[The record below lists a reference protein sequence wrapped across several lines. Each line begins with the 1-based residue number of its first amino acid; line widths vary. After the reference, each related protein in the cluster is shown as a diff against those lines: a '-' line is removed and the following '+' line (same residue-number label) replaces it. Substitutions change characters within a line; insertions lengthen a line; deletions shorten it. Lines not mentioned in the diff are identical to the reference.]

1 MTSTPDSP
9 FQAVLLIAFG
19 GPQGMNDIR
28 PFLSNV
34 LRGRN
39 VPTDRVEA
47 VAKHYELFD
56 GVSPI
61 TELTQKQATGLSDR
75 LTRKGLKLPVYV
87 GMRNW
92 NPYLKDTLLEM
103 SRTGIRRAIGFIM
116 APHGSFSSCEQY
128 RNNVNEARQS
138 IINSGEADVAITY
151 VASWHTHPGFIKA
164 LANQIDLA
172 ILALPNNL
180 QQTSQIVFTA
190 HSIPVS
196 MANNCRYE
204 DQLRE
209 SCGRVAQ
216 TLNHPNWSLVYQSR
230 SGNPADPWLGP
241 DVIDHLRDQ
250 HASGLKAAVLCPI
263 GFVVDHIEV
272 LYDLDLEAVRVCEQ
286 IGLPVARAAA
296 VNDELNFLDMMTE
309 VVASTSNRYAHATPL
324 PVTSPRS
331 K

>member
-1 MTSTPDSP
+1 MISSTHSP

-19 GPQGMNDIR
+19 GPQGMTDIR
-28 PFLSNV
+28 PFLANV

-39 VPTDRVEA
+39 VPASRIEA

-116 APHGSFSSCEQY
+116 APHGSYSSCEQY

-209 SCGRVAQ
+209 SCDRVAQ

-241 DVIDHLRDQ
+241 DVVDHLRDQ

-272 LYDLDLEAVRVCEQ
+272 LYDLDLEAAKVCEQ
-286 IGLPVARAAA
+286 IGLPVVRAAA
-296 VNDELNFLDMMTE
+296 VNDEALFLDMMTE
-309 VVASTSNRYAHATPL
+309 VVTDTVNRYARTTPL
-324 PVTSPRS
+324 PLTRPP

>member
-1 MTSTPDSP
+1 MT
-9 FQAVLLIAFG
+9 
-19 GPQGMNDIR
+19 DIR
-28 PFLSNV
+28 PFLANV

-39 VPTDRVEA
+39 VPASRIEA

-103 SRTGIRRAIGFIM
+103 SRIGIRRAIGFIM

-241 DVIDHLRDQ
+241 DVVDHLRDQ

-309 VVASTSNRYAHATPL
+309 VVASTSNRYSHATPL

>member
-39 VPTDRVEA
+39 VPTNRVEA

-61 TELTQKQATGLSDR
+61 TELTQRQANGLAHR

-103 SRTGIRRAIGFIM
+103 SRAGIRRVIGFIM

-151 VASWHTHPGFIKA
+151 VPSWHTHPGFIRA
-164 LANQIDLA
+164 LANHLDSA
-172 ILALPNNL
+172 ILALPTNL
-180 QQTSQIVFTA
+180 QQTFQIVFTA
-190 HSIPVS
+190 HSIPMS

-204 DQLRE
+204 DQLME

-216 TLNHPNWSLVYQSR
+216 ALNHPNWSLVYQSR

-241 DVIDHLRDQ
+241 DVTDHLRDQ

-272 LYDLDLEAVRVCEQ
+272 LYDLDLEAAKVCEQ
-286 IGLPVARAAA
+286 IGLPVVRAAA
-296 VNDELNFLDMMTE
+296 VNDEALFLDMMTE
-309 VVASTSNRYAHATPL
+309 VVTDTVNRYARTTPL
-324 PVTSPRS
+324 PLTRPP

>member
-1 MTSTPDSP
+1 MISSTHSP

-19 GPQGMNDIR
+19 GPQGMTDIR
-28 PFLSNV
+28 PFLANV

-39 VPTDRVEA
+39 VPASRIEA

-204 DQLRE
+204 DQLME

-216 TLNHPNWSLVYQSR
+216 ALNHPNWSLVYQSR

-241 DVIDHLRDQ
+241 DVTDHLRDQ

-272 LYDLDLEAVRVCEQ
+272 LYDLDLEAAKVCEQ
-286 IGLPVARAAA
+286 IGLPVVRAAA
-296 VNDELNFLDMMTE
+296 VNDEPLFLDMMTE
-309 VVASTSNRYAHATPL
+309 VVTDTVNRYARTTPL
-324 PVTSPRS
+324 PLTRPP

>member
-1 MTSTPDSP
+1 MISSTHSP

-19 GPQGMNDIR
+19 GPQGMTDIR
-28 PFLSNV
+28 PFLANV

-39 VPTDRVEA
+39 VPASRIEA

-204 DQLRE
+204 DQLME

-216 TLNHPNWSLVYQSR
+216 ALNHPNWSLVYQSR

-241 DVIDHLRDQ
+241 DVTDHLRDQ

-272 LYDLDLEAVRVCEQ
+272 LYDLDLEAAKVCEQ
-286 IGLPVARAAA
+286 IGLPVVRAAA
-296 VNDELNFLDMMTE
+296 VNDEALFLDMMTE
-309 VVASTSNRYAHATPL
+309 VVTDTVNRYARTTPL
-324 PVTSPRS
+324 PLTRPP

>member
-1 MTSTPDSP
+1 MISSTHSP

-19 GPQGMNDIR
+19 GPQGMTDIR
-28 PFLSNV
+28 PFLANV

-39 VPTDRVEA
+39 VPASRIEA

-209 SCGRVAQ
+209 SCDRVAQ

>member
-1 MTSTPDSP
+1 MISSTHSP

-19 GPQGMNDIR
+19 GPQGMTDIR
-28 PFLSNV
+28 PFLANV

-39 VPTDRVEA
+39 VPASRIEA

-116 APHGSFSSCEQY
+116 APHGSYSSCEQY

-209 SCGRVAQ
+209 SCDRVAQ

>member
-1 MTSTPDSP
+1 MISSTHSP

-19 GPQGMNDIR
+19 GPQGMTDIR
-28 PFLSNV
+28 PFLANV

-39 VPTDRVEA
+39 VPASRIEA

-164 LANQIDLA
+164 LTNQIDLA

-209 SCGRVAQ
+209 SCDRVAQ

-241 DVIDHLRDQ
+241 DVVDHLRDQ

>member
-1 MTSTPDSP
+1 
-9 FQAVLLIAFG
+9 
-19 GPQGMNDIR
+19 
-28 PFLSNV
+28 
-34 LRGRN
+34 
-39 VPTDRVEA
+39 
-47 VAKHYELFD
+47 
-56 GVSPI
+56 
-61 TELTQKQATGLSDR
+61 
-75 LTRKGLKLPVYV
+75 
-87 GMRNW
+87 
-92 NPYLKDTLLEM
+92 
-103 SRTGIRRAIGFIM
+103 M
-116 APHGSFSSCEQY
+116 APHGSYSSCEQY

-151 VASWHTHPGFIKA
+151 VASWHTHRGFIKA

-209 SCGRVAQ
+209 SCDRVAQ

-241 DVIDHLRDQ
+241 DVVDHLRDQ

-272 LYDLDLEAVRVCEQ
+272 LYDLDLEAAKVCEQ
-286 IGLPVARAAA
+286 IGLPVVRAAA
-296 VNDELNFLDMMTE
+296 VNDEALFLDMMTE
-309 VVASTSNRYAHATPL
+309 VVTDTVNRYARTTPL
-324 PVTSPRS
+324 PLTRPP

>member
-39 VPTDRVEA
+39 VPTNRVEA

-61 TELTQKQATGLSDR
+61 TELTQRQANGLANR

-103 SRTGIRRAIGFIM
+103 SRAGIRRVIGFIM

-151 VASWHTHPGFIKA
+151 VPSWHTHPGFIRA
-164 LANQIDLA
+164 LANHLDSA
-172 ILALPNNL
+172 ILALPTNL
-180 QQTSQIVFTA
+180 QQAFQIVFTA
-190 HSIPVS
+190 HSIPMS

-204 DQLRE
+204 DQLME
-209 SCGRVAQ
+209 SCGRVVQA
-216 TLNHPNWSLVYQSR
+216 LNHPNWSLVYQSR

-241 DVIDHLRDQ
+241 DVTDHLRDQ

-272 LYDLDLEAVRVCEQ
+272 LYDLDLEAAKVCEQ
-286 IGLPVARAAA
+286 IGLPVVRAAA
-296 VNDELNFLDMMTE
+296 VNDEALFLDMMTE
-309 VVASTSNRYAHATPL
+309 VVTDTVNRYARTTPL
-324 PVTSPRS
+324 PLTRPP

>member
-1 MTSTPDSP
+1 MISSTHSP

-19 GPQGMNDIR
+19 GPQGMTDIR
-28 PFLSNV
+28 PFLANV

-39 VPTDRVEA
+39 GPASRIEA

-209 SCGRVAQ
+209 SCDRVAQ

>member
-1 MTSTPDSP
+1 MISSTHSP

-19 GPQGMNDIR
+19 GPQGMTDIR
-28 PFLSNV
+28 PFLANV

-39 VPTDRVEA
+39 VPASRIEA

-209 SCGRVAQ
+209 SCDRVAQ

-286 IGLPVARAAA
+286 IGLPVARAAS

-324 PVTSPRS
+324 PVTSPCS